1 MAKKQTIL
9 EKNPKKITIF
19 LKLVCEGV
27 PPSKAIK
34 MIKVSPSTYF
44 SWMSKGREQDSGVY
58 HEFRK
63 SVLSAE
69 TQHLHKCLATLNS
82 ALDESPQV
90 AIKSAIW
97 LLENRHK
104 MKQFEQPEIK
114 IINESMN
121 ISALISALKES
132 DDLVALKSGPKID
145 IHEGE
150 SSGGES
156 SNGESSGG
164 DDDGK

>member
-1 MAKKQTIL
+1 MPKKQTIL
-9 EKNPKKITIF
+9 EKNPQKIKIF
-19 LKLVCEGV
+19 LKLVSEGV

-58 HEFRK
+58 HDFRNET
-63 SVLSAE
+63 LSAE
-69 TQHLHKCLATLNS
+69 TQHLHKCLQTLNN
-82 ALDESPQV
+82 ALNESPQV

-121 ISALISALKES
+121 ISALISSLQNS
-132 DDLVALKSGPKID
+132 DDLVALKSGPKVD
-145 IHEGE
+145 IHEGSIIDE
-150 SSGGES
+150 SS
-156 SNGESSGG
+156 
-164 DDDGK
+164 DDDEK